1 MKLIKKICC
10 LTILAGCI
18 TFFAIKCSNEYDA
31 VYDSFFKEVQD
42 ELAKN
47 ETSIDD
53 ELSKMKEEYALKLE
67 KTNVKEQQEKISE
80 IIRTLDESDALIK
93 KGNSNNKF
101 KCYSVIRAMT
111 ALYHTMNLKLSPE
124 LLTYTISN
132 KITDSLYSPIE
143 IKALKAPYIFEI
155 TKDIKITSSSDDY
168 TISYDKDNVRDL
180 DLYYSIYNFQFNKN
194 YIDESY
200 ICLHLRKR
208 YDFSDDLDDTDIVKM
223 GNKLLAQY
231 QKEGLIKPFIVD
243 MKDMI
248 YGKVPVAYDFKD
260 EIVEVKG
267 FPEYSYDN
275 VYIPSQIT
283 DVKTY
288 VDESGATIKD
298 VKRIQSS
305 SFAECQNLV
314 TLNIPSFI
322 KEIGIFAF
330 AECSNLKE
338 IIING
343 DDVEIDDYAFYKCEN
358 LTKVIINGSNVHIT
372 DSTFDG
378 CNLKEIIVPSKLVDF
393 YRSDSFWSS
402 YSSIINNN

>member
-1 MKLIKKICC
+1 M
-10 LTILAGCI
+10 
-18 TFFAIKCSNEYDA
+18 
-31 VYDSFFKEVQD
+31 
-42 ELAKN
+42 
-47 ETSIDD
+47 
-53 ELSKMKEEYALKLE
+53 
-67 KTNVKEQQEKISE
+67 
-80 IIRTLDESDALIK
+80 
-93 KGNSNNKF
+93 
-101 KCYSVIRAMT
+101 
-111 ALYHTMNLKLSPE
+111 
-124 LLTYTISN
+124 
-132 KITDSLYSPIE
+132 
-143 IKALKAPYIFEI
+143 
-155 TKDIKITSSSDDY
+155 
-168 TISYDKDNVRDL
+168 

>member
-1 MKLIKKICC
+1 MK
-10 LTILAGCI
+10 
-18 TFFAIKCSNEYDA
+18 
-31 VYDSFFKEVQD
+31 
-42 ELAKN
+42 
-47 ETSIDD
+47 
-53 ELSKMKEEYALKLE
+53 
-67 KTNVKEQQEKISE
+67 
-80 IIRTLDESDALIK
+80 
-93 KGNSNNKF
+93 
-101 KCYSVIRAMT
+101 
-111 ALYHTMNLKLSPE
+111 
-124 LLTYTISN
+124 
-132 KITDSLYSPIE
+132 
-143 IKALKAPYIFEI
+143 
-155 TKDIKITSSSDDY
+155 
-168 TISYDKDNVRDL
+168 
-180 DLYYSIYNFQFNKN
+180 IYVSRNDKN

-267 FPEYSYDN
+267 FPEYSYNN